1 MSGKVSRCLV
11 VGRYG
16 RVRLP
21 ENKSAGFITTR
32 ALKKHCRALPS
43 KVHRNRE
50 REREK
55 IIKIKTGS
63 NVNAIATETSLRLI
77 SDRPTRSWRRG
88 DLLTHRLPITR
99 KGDDL
104 HARIFTTAHYL
115 YSVSKTGR
123 EFTQKMPTA
132 AHSAG

>member
-1 MSGKVSRCLV
+1 MRLNYYYYYYFLPWEINSLSGKVSRCLV

-50 REREK
+50 RERK
-55 IIKIKTGS
+55 
-63 NVNAIATETSLRLI
+63 
-77 SDRPTRSWRRG
+77 
-88 DLLTHRLPITR
+88 
-99 KGDDL
+99 
-104 HARIFTTAHYL
+104 
-115 YSVSKTGR
+115 
-123 EFTQKMPTA
+123 
-132 AHSAG
+132 